1 MTIQLNTDNNLSV
14 HEAFG
19 NKLKDLLF
27 EELSRYSENITRL
40 EAHLS
45 DENGSKEGLNDKKC
59 LLEARLEGR
68 QPVAVTGLADTYE
81 LAVNSAIDKLK
92 ASLNTILGRIRS
104 DQRVK

>member
-1 MTIQLNTDNNLSV
+1 MTIQLNTDKNISV

-19 NKLKDLLF
+19 TKLNDLLSK
-27 EELSRYSENITRL
+27 ELSRFSEHITRL
-40 EAHLS
+40 EVHLS

-68 QPVAVTGLADTYE
+68 QPIAVSGLANTYE

-92 ASLNTILGRIRS
+92 ASLDTILGRIRFH
-104 DQRVK
+104 QRG